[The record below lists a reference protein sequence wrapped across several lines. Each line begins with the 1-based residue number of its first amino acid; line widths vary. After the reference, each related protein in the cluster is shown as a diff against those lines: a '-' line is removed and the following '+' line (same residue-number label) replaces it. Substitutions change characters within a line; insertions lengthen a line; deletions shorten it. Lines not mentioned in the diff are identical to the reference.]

1 MKIAVITARGGSKR
15 IPRKNI
21 RPFCGKP
28 MIAWP
33 IEAAKASHCFDH
45 ILVSTDD
52 LEIAD
57 VAKAWGAEVPYLRPV
72 ALADDHT
79 PAHKAAREMLEWSIG
94 QYGEIPAFCHL
105 YPTAPLLKADVIK
118 QGMRLVLEDKFG
130 FAMTVTRLNFPLYQ
144 LLEQKADGGLS
155 PIFSMDKFMM
165 RSQDMPSAYV
175 DAGQA
180 YFFKTARFLACETAI
195 ADDMAPVVL
204 PSEVAWD
211 IDTEEDWGCAEKMFS
226 LLNGTR
232 IEAIEKRCIS
242 SDCIGK

>member
-33 IEAAKASHCFDH
+33 IEAAKASGCFDH
-45 ILVSTDD
+45 VLVSTDD

-57 VAKAWGAEVPYLRPV
+57 VAQAWGAEVPYLRPV
-72 ALADDHT
+72 ALADDYT
-79 PAHKAAREMLEWSIG
+79 PAHKAAREMLEWALG
-94 QYGEIPAFCHL
+94 QYGDIPAFCHL
-105 YPTAPLLKADVIK
+105 YPTAPLLTAAVISE
-118 QGMRLVLEDKFG
+118 GMRLVLEDTFG

-144 LLEQKADGGLS
+144 LLEQKADGGLA
-155 PIFSMDKFMM
+155 PIFPMDKFMM

-180 YFFKTARFLACETAI
+180 YFFKTARFLDRETAI

-204 PSEVAWD
+204 PSEVALD
-211 IDTEEDWGCAEKMFS
+211 IDTEEDWRRAEKMF
-226 LLNGTR
+226 NFQHM
-232 IEAIEKRCIS
+232 
-242 SDCIGK
+242 